1 MRSTQHI
8 GQDDLILH
16 YYGELSGSEQVTVQK
31 HLAECSE
38 CLAEFRKLR
47 QVLEVV
53 NEETFPVP
61 ARPEEYEAAVWRRVR
76 AQLPEHSPRW
86 WQAWLAPRRLALA
99 GTLAAVIVTAF
110 LAGRISQPPPGGEEF
125 AGRQSEKVRERIIL
139 VAVGDHLEKSQ
150 MMLIELANADP
161 ANGGVDISAEQQ
173 RARELLSANRLY
185 QQSAQKAGDP
195 AINKVLDDLER
206 ILVEVAN
213 SPDEVDSSQLAQI
226 QKRIE
231 SQGLLFRVRVL
242 GSKVNSKVREEEKQT
257 APEAGKAAQR
267 KL

>member
-8 GQDDLILH
+8 AQNELVLH
-16 YYGELSGSEQVTVQK
+16 YYGELSRADQLTAQE
-31 HLAECSE
+31 HLKECSE
-38 CLAEFRKLR
+38 CLAEFHKLR
-47 QVLEVV
+47 HVLEVV
-53 NEETFPVP
+53 NAETFPVP
-61 ARPEEYEAAVWRRVR
+61 ARPEEYEAAVWHRIRSK
-76 AQLPEHSPRW
+76 LPEHSPRW
-86 WQAWLAPRRLALA
+86 WQAWLVPQRLALA
-99 GTLAAVIVTAF
+99 GALAAVIVVAF
-110 LAGRISQPPPGGEEF
+110 LAGRISQPPPGGVELV
-125 AGRQSEKVRERIIL
+125 GRQPEKVRERIVL

-161 ANGGVDISAEQQ
+161 ATGGIDISAEQL

-213 SPDEVDSSQLAQI
+213 SPDELDSGQLAQI

-257 APEAGKAAQR
+257 APDAGKAAQR

>member
-1 MRSTQHI
+1 M
-8 GQDDLILH
+8 QDGLVLH
-16 YYGELSGSEQVTVQK
+16 YYGELSGAEQVTVQE
-31 HLAECSE
+31 HLEGCSE

-61 ARPEEYEAAVWRRVR
+61 ARPDEYEAAVWRRIR
-76 AQLPEHSPRW
+76 TKLPENPPRW
-86 WQAWLAPRRLALA
+86 WQAWLAPQRLALA
-99 GTLAAVIVTAF
+99 GALAAVIVVAF
-110 LAGRISQPPPGGEEF
+110 MAGRISLPPPAGEEL
-125 AGRQSEKVRERIIL
+125 AGRQPEKVRERIVL

-150 MMLIELANADP
+150 MMLIELTNADP
-161 ANGGVDISAEQQ
+161 AAGGIDISAEQQ
-173 RARELLSANRLY
+173 RARELLGANRLY

-213 SPDEVDSSQLAQI
+213 SPDELDSGQLAQI

-242 GSKVNSKVREEEKQT
+242 GSKVNSKVKEEEKQT